1 MRNRLANVPTGFVSV
16 LFFLLSTV
24 VAFPQVTLAG
34 LQAEKDYG
42 IRVYSDKPF
51 SRDGFITLE
60 SAPEHGG
67 LETASIRF
75 DPQDLSGI
83 FRSVAGG
90 WEAPGPNVPPMTL
103 EGRAKLA
110 ERISPD
116 NVPNPALGNDPQFL
130 CAPQGFPRLWLDEEL
145 IENIHLEDRLLQLSQ
160 WDQTLRE
167 IWMDGRPLP
176 TPEDIA
182 ELGQTFYGYSV
193 GRWERDTLIVETVG
207 LDERNWIDDDTGY
220 PFSSEARFEER
231 YRRVAPDAIAVQY
244 TLYDPKYYAT
254 PWVGDFK
261 PWRRM
266 PRAFVTHVGWFGL
279 YSGVTEAICAPM
291 NEAEFHQ
298 RNEPAYA
305 DLPQP

>member
-1 MRNRLANVPTGFVSV
+1 MHRNHPHDFLKS
-16 LFFLLSTV
+16 LFLLSTV

-60 SAPEHGG
+60 SAPENGV

-83 FRSVAGG
+83 FRSFAGG

-130 CAPQGFPRLWLDEEL
+130 CAPQGFPTAMARSGV
-145 IENIHLEDRLLQLSQ
+145 NRKHPSGG
-160 WDQTLRE
+160 QTAAVVPVGPDLARNL
-167 IWMDGRPLP
+167 DGRATTAHAGRHRRTGADLLRIFGWP
-176 TPEDIA
+176 
-182 ELGQTFYGYSV
+182 V
-193 GRWERDTLIVETVG
+193 GERH
-207 LDERNWIDDDTGY
+207 
-220 PFSSEARFEER
+220 A
-231 YRRVAPDAIAVQY
+231 YRRNR
-244 TLYDPKYYAT
+244 
-254 PWVGDFK
+254 WS
-261 PWRRM
+261 R
-266 PRAFVTHVGWFGL
+266 
-279 YSGVTEAICAPM
+279 
-291 NEAEFHQ
+291 
-298 RNEPAYA
+298 
-305 DLPQP
+305 